1 MTEASEAHG
10 PTGPSPIEP
19 SHAEAAPS
27 GQAAD
32 AARQVDDSQARDSH
46 APGPQQHESSD
57 AAAQSEGGDREA
69 DAREGVAE
77 ASDSAEPGDAG
88 EASDAGEAGE
98 GEGTSAPEGA
108 VAEGA
113 PAGEGA
119 AKRKRRRRKK
129 GKTRSESGEQD
140 AVGEG
145 SDVRARRREN
155 SMAPFL
161 RFFSGSHAGRKHG
174 FAVEEAVAG
183 RVKEVAHGTITVDLF
198 GKAIAFV
205 DEHEPREVP
214 PPLEVTREPAPERAA
229 ASTEAGAELAAA
241 SAEGASAEVGSAEVG
256 SAVETPPVE
265 PQPVE
270 SQSHDDLAAPAA
282 SSASEASVASQQE
295 PVIDASSEGTAVD
308 AASIEA
314 SEAGETSTDYGDDAD
329 GETTLSGEAS
339 PLGHGP
345 LPPAPVVPESYP
357 RLEEPRV
364 GQVFRGRVGAVSES
378 GHIAIVNRHV
388 DRKAV
393 LANLER
399 YRAERRRVQ
408 GLVFGFNRGGFDVL
422 VEGAR
427 AFCPASA
434 MSLEEIEDPT
444 QYLGQK
450 LEFLLPASQAV
461 TKDIIVSRRSI
472 LERLQRKKARD
483 LVRSLEPGQRI
494 KGRVTQVREFGVF
507 VDIGGIEGLVHQ
519 SELSFAHNAKPS
531 DAAQVGDEIEVQVL
545 RVGAEPSKRESGK
558 RDRVA
563 RVSLSVKALLPDPW
577 DAHADALKEGTA
589 QTGKVTRTTDFGAF
603 IELAPQIEGLLHITE
618 LGRDLKH
625 ASQAVKEGDELQVVI
640 ERVDRRARRISLSKL
655 SAQEAEEL
663 QAAAEAGESAQ
674 SVRPGARIKVKVA
687 RVEPR
692 GLVVRV
698 AGVLGRRARG
708 YVPGS
713 ELPGGR
719 GGDLRKAYPVGSELE
734 VKVVGVDRD
743 GGLRCSPKA
752 LAVDEE
758 RKAVKDYRREAAK
771 QGFGTFGDLL
781 RAKLGGQ
788 ADPK

>member
-1 MTEASEAHG
+1 
-10 PTGPSPIEP
+10 
-19 SHAEAAPS
+19 
-27 GQAAD
+27 
-32 AARQVDDSQARDSH
+32 
-46 APGPQQHESSD
+46 
-57 AAAQSEGGDREA
+57 
-69 DAREGVAE
+69 
-77 ASDSAEPGDAG
+77 
-88 EASDAGEAGE
+88 
-98 GEGTSAPEGA
+98 
-108 VAEGA
+108 
-113 PAGEGA
+113 
-119 AKRKRRRRKK
+119 
-129 GKTRSESGEQD
+129 
-140 AVGEG
+140 
-145 SDVRARRREN
+145 
-155 SMAPFL
+155 
-161 RFFSGSHAGRKHG
+161 
-174 FAVEEAVAG
+174 VE
-183 RVKEVAHGTITVDLF
+183 
-198 GKAIAFV
+198 
-205 DEHEPREVP
+205 
-214 PPLEVTREPAPERAA
+214 
-229 ASTEAGAELAAA
+229 
-241 SAEGASAEVGSAEVG
+241 
-256 SAVETPPVE
+256 
-265 PQPVE
+265 
-270 SQSHDDLAAPAA
+270 
-282 SSASEASVASQQE
+282 
-295 PVIDASSEGTAVD
+295 
-308 AASIEA
+308 
-314 SEAGETSTDYGDDAD
+314 
-329 GETTLSGEAS
+329 
-339 PLGHGP
+339 
-345 LPPAPVVPESYP
+345 
-357 RLEEPRV
+357 
-364 GQVFRGRVGAVSES
+364 
-378 GHIAIVNRHV
+378 
-388 DRKAV
+388 RKAV
-393 LANLER
+393 VANLER
-399 YRAERRRVQ
+399 YRSERRRVQ
-408 GLVFGFNRGGFDVL
+408 GLVVGFNRGGFDVL

-444 QYLGQK
+444 EYLGQK

-472 LERLQRKKARD
+472 LERLQRKKARE

-519 SELSFAHNAKPS
+519 SELSFAHGAKPA
-531 DAAQVGDEIEVQVL
+531 DVAQVGEEIEVQVL
-545 RVGAEPSKRESGK
+545 RVGAEPNKRDTGK

-577 DAHADALKEGTA
+577 DAHAATLKEGTA

-603 IELAPQIEGLLHITE
+603 IEIAPQIEGLLHITE

-625 ASQAVKEGDELQVVI
+625 ASQAVQEGDELQVVI

-663 QAAAEAGESAQ
+663 QAVGADEAAQQ

-713 ELPGGR
+713 ELAGGR
-719 GGDLRKAYPVGSELE
+719 GGDLRKLYPVGSELE

-758 RKAVKDYRREAAK
+758 RRAVKDYRREAAK

-788 ADPK
+788 ADPE